1 MLLTA
6 NLIEILAVSLS
17 FTGLPTTSS
26 LPKLHQLDLIDSNG
40 KTVRVIKQ
48 AAAKWESVV
57 TRLYFES
64 HDITRIR
71 EDYHQQS
78 IKACQTVFIEWL
90 EGRGRKPTTWDTVI
104 KALDEANLSELSAD
118 LKVALSAS

>member
-6 NLIEILAVSLS
+6 NLIEILAVLLS

-48 AAAKWESVV
+48 AAAKWESVA